1 MDPEELHNMY
11 HVKARKTNREK
22 RKLAIRD
29 KIFGTSETPRLSVFR
44 SNSNI
49 YAQVIDDEKAVTL
62 VEFSSKKLEGTKEKT
77 KVQEASEVGKEIAKR
92 ALDKKVKSVVFDR
105 SGYRYHGRVK
115 AVADGAREG
124 GLKL

>member
-1 MDPEELHNMY
+1 MY